1 MAFFELVVTALVQGA
16 SVVLPVSAA
25 THGMM
30 LRAIFAGQGPT
41 PAVEAAMHLGCG
53 LALAVVLSQDIWRMT
68 FGLFQAARGRRDPG
82 ARLALNVLLAS
93 APLLIAGM
101 ALDGSEIAAEPAN
114 LGLASI
120 VFGVLLYLADRL
132 GMTIRRMEHM
142 RVSGALAMG
151 AAQLLALVPGAGRSS
166 VTVMAARFLGYE
178 RVAAARFSLLIAIPV
193 TFALAGRGSFSA
205 QAPVDG
211 ETLIAG
217 GIAFIASLAAASAL
231 LTALKRERFT
241 PYALYRVLLGAGL
254 LAWAYMPAMP
264 ALG

>member
-25 THGMM
+25 THAMI
-30 LRAIFAGQGPT
+30 LRAVFSGPGPS
-41 PAVEAAMHLGCG
+41 PAAEAAMHLGSG

-68 FGLFQAARGRRDPG
+68 FGLFQAARRRRDPG
-82 ARLALNVLLAS
+82 GRLALNFLLAS
-93 APLLIAGM
+93 APLLAAGM
-101 ALDGSEIAAEPAN
+101 ALDGSEIAADPAS
-114 LGLASI
+114 LGLVSI

-166 VTVMAARFLGYE
+166 VTMTAARFLGYE
-178 RVAAARFSLLIAIPV
+178 HVAAARFSLLIAIPV
-193 TFALAGRGSFSA
+193 TFALAGRGAFGA
-205 QAPVDG
+205 HAPVDG
-211 ETLIAG
+211 EALMAG
-217 GIAFIASLAAASAL
+217 GIACIASLAAAGAL
-231 LTALKRERFT
+231 LAALKRERFT

-254 LAWAYMPAMP
+254 LAWAYMPA
-264 ALG
+264 LG